1 MCWLL
6 ISFLGTQ
13 RDRKN
18 PSKLIRQVCVGYT
31 VSSTS
36 LFQIWFI
43 SVFNCQPVLILIT
56 NLTTE
61 ILYWY
66 LNTKL
71 ENDSRRKYPSP
82 IDPSAT
88 SHYTEYGSKNRLC
101 ESSRVTSRLSGQF
114 VFSQGWP
121 LETALTVGLTSG
133 IQYAGKRRVVKS
145 CFVWSPL
152 SLIFCWRWDCSF
164 NQAGLRKALSRL
176 PGDDVSSLGWAC
188 PWCNCNS

>member
-36 LFQIWFI
+36 LFKAMFI
-43 SVFNCQPVLILIT
+43 PVFNCQPVLILIT

-82 IDPSAT
+82 TDPSAT

-101 ESSRVTSRLSGQF
+101 ESAAESSRVTSRLSGQL

-121 LETALTVGLTSG
+121 LETALTVGLTSR
-133 IQYAGKRRVVKS
+133 IQYAGKRNVVKS

-152 SLIFCWRWDCSF
+152 SLIFCWR
-164 NQAGLRKALSRL
+164 
-176 PGDDVSSLGWAC
+176 
-188 PWCNCNS
+188 

>member
-6 ISFLGTQ
+6 ISFLGPQ

-31 VSSTS
+31 FSSTS
-36 LFQIWFI
+36 LFKTWFI
-43 SVFNCQPVLILIT
+43 PVFNCQPDLILIT
-56 NLTTE
+56 NFTTE

-66 LNTKL
+66 LNAKL

-82 IDPSAT
+82 VDPSAT
-88 SHYTEYGSKNRLC
+88 SHCTEYGSKNRLC
-101 ESSRVTSRLSGQF
+101 ESSRVTSRLSGQL

-133 IQYAGKRRVVKS
+133 VQYAGKRRVVKS

-152 SLIFCWRWDCSF
+152 SLIFCWR
-164 NQAGLRKALSRL
+164 
-176 PGDDVSSLGWAC
+176 
-188 PWCNCNS
+188 